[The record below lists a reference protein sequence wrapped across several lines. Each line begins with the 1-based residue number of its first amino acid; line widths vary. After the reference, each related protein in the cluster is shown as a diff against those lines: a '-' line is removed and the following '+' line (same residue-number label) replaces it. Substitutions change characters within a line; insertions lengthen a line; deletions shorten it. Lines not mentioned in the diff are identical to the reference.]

1 MSGPTETMNVISA
14 LAVGLVMAVLFSL
27 GSALFRVEMAA
38 FTRRMPFVGSWVAY
52 VAAAAVSLGLA
63 FALRALILDQLDRP
77 PSLPVVLGELLVVIL
92 LITGAYAIGLGTVQ
106 LLAAAVRT
114 ASGVARAVADWRR
127 ERRSLG

>member
-52 VAAAAVSLGLA
+52 VATAAASLGLA
-63 FALRALILDQLDRP
+63 FALRALVLDQLDHP
-77 PSLPVVLGELLVVIL
+77 PSLPIVLGELLVVIL

-114 ASGVARAVADWRR
+114 GIRGRARR
-127 ERRSLG
+127 G